1 MMKNILLPTD
11 FSENSWNA
19 IKYALQFFKEDVCA
33 FYMLNTYT
41 PIILNF
47 EQAMMNSSQYEL
59 ADALRETSLN
69 NLKKFKKKIQNEFQN
84 DNHTIKSI
92 SSFNVLIS
100 EIKEVIKDKN
110 INYIVMG
117 TKGATGA
124 KEVLFG
130 SNTVQVFKHVRCPVL
145 AIPNDFEYESPHDIL
160 FPTDYDISYQPNHLK
175 PIVEIANTHISR
187 VNILHVFTNGSL
199 SKTQEKNKALLE
211 SNLQGVTHLYHDV
224 ERQNVMQAIDNF
236 QIKTKIN
243 LLIMINNKH
252 SFFENLFFRST
263 LNRIGFHLKIP
274 FLVIPSTVKQL
285 KSKV

>member
-1 MMKNILLPTD
+1 MKNILLPTD

-19 IKYALQFFKEDVCA
+19 IKYALQFFKEDVCT

-69 NLKKFKKKIQNEFQN
+69 NLKKFKKKIQNEFPN
-84 DNHTIKSI
+84 DHHTIKSI

-175 PIVEIANTHISR
+175 PIVEIAKSHISR
-187 VNILHVFTNGSL
+187 INILHVFANGSL
-199 SKTQEKNKALLE
+199 SKTQEQNKTLLE
-211 SNLQGVTHLYHDV
+211 SSLHGVAHLYHDV
-224 ERQNVMQAIDNF
+224 AHQNVMKAIDNF